1 MQAKDQHGRRTGK
14 LGTRNPTLL
23 TPRQPIIASMDRF
36 RPPSTVSP
44 LLSRP
49 HSIYLMGLIHSEG
62 TNTVSKEAAP
72 HIVKVVHLQHAKTG
86 SGGGGGNASRP
97 DPG

>member
-1 MQAKDQHGRRTGK
+1 
-14 LGTRNPTLL
+14 
-23 TPRQPIIASMDRF
+23 
-36 RPPSTVSP
+36 
-44 LLSRP
+44 
-49 HSIYLMGLIHSEG
+49 MGLIHSEG